1 MEAIEK
7 RKALAQFLRFRREEL
22 SPAKAG
28 LPIRSRR
35 RTSGLRREEVAELAG
50 ISTAW
55 YTYLE
60 QGRKVQPSREVL
72 DGIASALHL
81 TTTEHNYL
89 YALALPPLPK
99 GKASHEVPLSLQQLL
114 DNFGVYPA
122 YIIDHTW
129 DILAWNQATSRLFT
143 DFGKIPKK
151 ERNLV
156 RYVVTNA
163 QLRHMY
169 TDWEGNARRLLAEF
183 RMNFGFDIGEP
194 RFVEIISELL
204 YLSEEFAQ
212 WWGKHDVHAQ
222 GSGIK
227 DLQHPKVGRLQLEYA
242 TFQSND
248 NPSLKLI
255 AYMAMDRASDKKLH
269 RLAREYRS

>member
-1 MEAIEK
+1 MKAVEK
-7 RKALAQFLRFRREEL
+7 RKTLGQFLRFRRERL
-22 SPAKAG
+22 SPTAAG
-28 LPIRSRR
+28 LPLRSRR
-35 RTSGLRREEVAELAG
+35 RTAGLRREEVAELAG

-60 QGRKVQPSREVL
+60 QGREVQPSREAL

-81 TTTEHNYL
+81 TTIERDYL
-89 YALALPPLPK
+89 YALALPPPPK
-99 GKASHEVPLSLQQLL
+99 ETVNDEVPLPLQRLL

-122 YIIDHTW
+122 YVTGHTW
-129 DILAWNQATSRLFT
+129 DILAWNQATCRLFT
-143 DFGKIPKK
+143 DFGAMPKR

-156 RYVVTNA
+156 RYVFTDA
-163 QLRHMY
+163 QLRRMY

-183 RMNFGFDIGEP
+183 RMSFGLDIGEP

-204 YLSEEFAQ
+204 CLSEEFAQ
-212 WWGKHDVHAQ
+212 WWVKHDVHAQ

-227 DLQHPKVGRLQLEYA
+227 DLQHPRVGRLQLEYA

-248 NPSLKLI
+248 NPRFTLITYTAVDKVSEEKL
-255 AYMAMDRASDKKLH
+255 YRLASD
-269 RLAREYRS
+269 